1 MHPSH
6 SPDKQTN
13 INSPEPKIACNDEWQ
28 DFYQELHVFRTH
40 LICTDHQLQALCSV
54 FAELGLTPLQEFMH
68 FHIFREV
75 SFLKTVFP
83 KPEILVYQYIFFQ
96 NGFRLLKM
104 FMVFNVLLR
113 R

>member
-1 MHPSH
+1 MHPSY

-68 FHIFREV
+68 ALSEAAKMPSITSHV
-75 SFLKTVFP
+75 
-83 KPEILVYQYIFFQ
+83 EIKRGVNIANQ
-96 NGFRLLKM
+96 
-104 FMVFNVLLR
+104 LR
-113 R
+113 HQSIDAVT

>member
-68 FHIFREV
+68 ALSEAV
-75 SFLKTVFP
+75 
-83 KPEILVYQYIFFQ
+83 
-96 NGFRLLKM
+96 KM
-104 FMVFNVLLR
+104 P
-113 R
+113 